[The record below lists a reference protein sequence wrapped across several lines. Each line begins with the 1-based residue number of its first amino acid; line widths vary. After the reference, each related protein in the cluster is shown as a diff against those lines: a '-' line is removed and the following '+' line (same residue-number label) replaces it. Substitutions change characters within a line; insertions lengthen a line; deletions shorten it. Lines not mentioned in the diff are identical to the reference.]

1 MANTVS
7 LRDWLGR
14 IDEEYLS
21 SFIRDGGASVKFVV
35 TPDGLQA
42 ELEEAVRRRCR
53 ELDYLFVKF
62 DAAKL
67 RAHMP
72 QDLFFALARQI
83 DWRSTARR
91 LILRLAADARYRTEG
106 LDAAA
111 GGNVFD
117 AIAAANGGLERPFV
131 LQALR
136 PAVQERVF
144 RNRKLVRDFR
154 VAMTALCQQEE
165 SCDGAEY
172 AGQPLLNWLTGHNPR
187 VSSIR
192 PIPIYTSIN
201 RTTARYFVESA
212 LHWLRDAGYSGTV
225 LVLDNRRVTVARNPR
240 DGGRYYTRAM
250 ALDHY
255 ELLREFVDDVDRL
268 AGTLML
274 VTTGEGFLD
283 LDDGR
288 RGRGFGIYDALK
300 TRVMDDV
307 YDRNLVNPVASL
319 VRLSRESQHGGSG

>member
-1 MANTVS
+1 MANTLS
-7 LRDWLGR
+7 LRDWLSR

-35 TPDGLQA
+35 TPDVLQTD
-42 ELEEAVRRRCR
+42 LEAALSRCCR

-62 DAAKL
+62 DASTM
-67 RAHMP
+67 RAYMP

-83 DWRSTARR
+83 DWRRTARR
-91 LILRLAADARYRTEG
+91 LILRLAADAHYRTEG

-111 GGNVFD
+111 EGNVFD
-117 AIAAANGGLERPFV
+117 AIAAANGELERQFV

-136 PAVQERVF
+136 PAVQGGVF

-154 VAMTALCQQEE
+154 VAMTALCRQEE

-212 LHWLRDAGYSGTV
+212 LHWVRDAGYSGTV
-225 LVLDNRRVTVARNPR
+225 LVLNNRRVTVARNPR
-240 DGGRYYTRAM
+240 DGARYYTRAM
-250 ALDHY
+250 AMDHY

-283 LDDGR
+283 DDP
-288 RGRGFGIYDALK
+288 RGRGFGIYEALK

-319 VRLSRESQHGGSG
+319 VRLSQESQHGGSG

>member
-1 MANTVS
+1 MAGTLS
-7 LRDWLGR
+7 LRDWLSR

-35 TPDGLQA
+35 TPDVMQADLEAALSRRCA
-42 ELEEAVRRRCR
+42 ELG
-53 ELDYLFVKF
+53 YLFAKF
-62 DAAKL
+62 DASAM
-67 RAHMP
+67 RAYMP

-83 DWRSTARR
+83 DWRHTARR
-91 LILRLAADARYRTEG
+91 LILRLAAGAHYRTEG
-106 LDAAA
+106 LDAAVE
-111 GGNVFD
+111 GNVFD
-117 AIAAANGGLERPFV
+117 AIAAANGGLERQFV

-136 PAVQERVF
+136 PAVQDGVF

-154 VAMTALCQQEE
+154 VAMTALCRQEE
-165 SCDGAEY
+165 SGDGAEY
-172 AGQPLLNWLTGHNPR
+172 AGQPLLDWLTGRNPR

-192 PIPIYTSIN
+192 PLPIYSSIN

-212 LHWLRDAGYSGTV
+212 LHWVRDARCSGTV
-225 LVLDNRRVTVARNPR
+225 LVLNNRRVTVARNPR
-240 DGGRYYTRAM
+240 DGARYYTRAM
-250 ALDHY
+250 AMDHY

-283 LDDGR
+283 DDP
-288 RGRGFGIYDALK
+288 RGRGFGIYEALK

-319 VRLSRESQHGGSG
+319 VRLSGESGNGGSG